1 VPYGLGDRA
10 EFQADVTAVKVLGSP
25 YAVIRAQQEVMA
37 VMGES
42 ITPRRER
49 RWRKLRALAQT

>member
-1 VPYGLGDRA
+1 GLGDRA